1 MKSKGKSGKRKATPL
16 LSKEKESADLLPF
29 DICLLPF
36 DFIMSYELFIAL
48 RYLRAK
54 RRQAAVSVITG
65 VAIAGIAVGVAA
77 LLVALAL
84 ATGFREEVQD
94 KILGGT
100 AHLNLLKPDNSGIAD
115 YRALTERVSK
125 VAGVKAAAATMYD
138 QVLLSANER
147 QEPAILKGVDFSAA
161 DNGANE
167 VFATTIEGDPKDLLP
182 VQTRESEP
190 SLDGVIVG
198 RELARVMNLR
208 RGDVVTAYSA
218 KTRLTPVGTTP
229 LTAQF
234 RVVGISA
241 SGLYEYDAHW
251 AYVSL
256 AAAQR
261 LNGEGDVAGV
271 IQMKVHDLYAVN
283 EIGQRVLAAAGE
295 GFMTQSWQELNRSLF
310 AAFKLQQSLI
320 VAFFSLLIAIAA
332 LNIITTLTMAVI
344 EKQGDIAILRAQGAT
359 PRSISKI
366 FRLQGVM
373 IGVIGAVLGVI
384 LGLGVSWLANRY
396 KLVSIPAEI
405 YSISHITLKVRA
417 LPCALIAVLAVVIS
431 FLATIYPARAA
442 AKVQPV
448 EALRYE

>member
-1 MKSKGKSGKRKATPL
+1 
-16 LSKEKESADLLPF
+16 
-29 DICLLPF
+29 
-36 DFIMSYELFIAL
+36 MSFELFIAL

-84 ATGFREEVQD
+84 ATGFREEVQE

-100 AHLNLLKPDNSGIAD
+100 AHLNLLKPDNSGITD
-115 YRALTERVSK
+115 YRALTERLRQ

-147 QEPAILKGVDFSAA
+147 QEAAILKGVDLDAA
-161 DNGANE
+161 DKTANE
-167 VFATTIEGDPKDLLP
+167 VFTTTIEGDPKDLLP
-182 VQTRESEP
+182 AQASESEP
-190 SLDGVIVG
+190 PLAGVIVG
-198 RELARVMNLR
+198 QELARVMNLR
-208 RGDVVTAYSA
+208 RGDVVTAYAA

-271 IQMKVHDLYAVN
+271 IQMKVEELDAVN
-283 EIGQRVLAAAGE
+283 EIGQRVLAAAGQ

-320 VAFFSLLIAIAA
+320 VSFFSLLIAIAA

-359 PRSISKI
+359 ARSIRKI
-366 FRLQGVM
+366 FMWQGVM
-373 IGVIGAVLGVI
+373 IGVIGAALGV
-384 LGLGVSWLANRY
+384 
-396 KLVSIPAEI
+396 
-405 YSISHITLKVRA
+405 
-417 LPCALIAVLAVVIS
+417 
-431 FLATIYPARAA
+431 
-442 AKVQPV
+442 
-448 EALRYE
+448 

>member
-1 MKSKGKSGKRKATPL
+1 
-16 LSKEKESADLLPF
+16 
-29 DICLLPF
+29 
-36 DFIMSYELFIAL
+36 MSFELFIAL

-65 VAIAGIAVGVAA
+65 VAIAGITVGVAA
-77 LLVALAL
+77 LLTALAL

-100 AHLNLLKPDNSGIAD
+100 AHLNLLKPDNSGIED
-115 YRALTERVSK
+115 YATLTERIGK

-138 QVLLSANER
+138 QVLLSANDR
-147 QEPAILKGVDFSAA
+147 QEPAILKGVDLTTPHQS
-161 DNGANE
+161 ANE
-167 VFATTIEGDPKDLLP
+167 VFATTIEGQPKDLLP
-182 VQTRESEP
+182 PVTGTSDREMA
-190 SLDGVIVG
+190 LDGVIVG
-198 RELARVMNLR
+198 KELARVMNLR
-208 RGDVVTAYSA
+208 RGDMVTAYSA

-229 LTAQF
+229 LTTRF

-271 IQMKVHDLYAVN
+271 IQMKVDDLYAVN
-283 EIGQRVLAAAGE
+283 EIARGVLETVGP

-320 VAFFSLLIAIAA
+320 IVFFSLLIAIAA

-359 PRSISKI
+359 PHSISKI
-366 FRLQGVM
+366 FVLQGVM
-373 IGVIGAVLGVI
+373 IGVVGSLLGV
-384 LGLGVSWLANRY
+384 GVGICLSWLANTY

-417 LPCALIAVLAVVIS
+417 LPCVLIAILAVVIS
-431 FLATIYPARAA
+431 FLATLYPARAA
-442 AKVQPV
+442 ARVQPV

>member
-1 MKSKGKSGKRKATPL
+1 
-16 LSKEKESADLLPF
+16 
-29 DICLLPF
+29 
-36 DFIMSYELFIAL
+36 MSYELFIAL

-100 AHLNLLKPDNSGIAD
+100 AHLNLLKPDNSGMAD
-115 YRALTERVSK
+115 YRALTERVGK

-138 QVLLSANER
+138 QVLLSANDR
-147 QEPAILKGVDFSAA
+147 QEPAILKGVDLTAT
-161 DNGANE
+161 DKTANE
-167 VFATTIEGDPKDLLP
+167 IFATTIEGDPKDLLP
-182 VQTRESEP
+182 AQTTETEQA
-190 SLDGVIVG
+190 LDGIIVG
-198 RELARVMNLR
+198 REFARIMNLR

-234 RVVGISA
+234 RVVGLSA

-271 IQMKVHDLYAVN
+271 IQMKVEDLYAVN
-283 EIGQRVLAAAGE
+283 EIGQRVLDAAGK

-344 EKQGDIAILRAQGAT
+344 EKQGDIAILRAQGAP

-366 FRLQGVM
+366 FMWQGVM
-373 IGVIGAVLGVI
+373 IGIVGALLGVVLG
-384 LGLGVSWLANRY
+384 LSVSWLANRY

-417 LPCALIAVLAVVIS
+417 LPCALIALLAVIIS

-442 AKVQPV
+442 AKIQPV

>member
-1 MKSKGKSGKRKATPL
+1 MN
-16 LSKEKESADLLPF
+16 F
-29 DICLLPF
+29 
-36 DFIMSYELFIAL
+36 ELFIAL

-65 VAIAGIAVGVAA
+65 VAIAGIAIGVAA

-100 AHLNLLKPDNSGIAD
+100 AHLNLLKPDNSGIEE
-115 YRALTERVSK
+115 YRALTDRISQ

-138 QVLLSANER
+138 QVLLSANDR
-147 QEPAILKGVDFSAA
+147 QEPAVLKGVDLNAT
-161 DNGANE
+161 NREANE

-182 VQTRESEP
+182 PVSSTDAP
-190 SLDGVIVG
+190 LDGIIVG
-198 RELARVMNLR
+198 KELARMMNLR

-218 KTRLTPVGTTP
+218 KTRLTPVGMTP
-229 LTAQF
+229 LTARF
-234 RVVGISA
+234 RVVGLSA

-251 AYVSL
+251 AYISL

-271 IQMKVHDLYAVN
+271 MQMKVDDLYAVN
-283 EIGQRVLAAAGE
+283 EIGKRVLDAAGK

-320 VAFFSLLIAIAA
+320 VVFFSLLIAIAA

-366 FRLQGVM
+366 FMLQGVM
-373 IGVIGAVLGVI
+373 IGVIGAVLGVG
-384 LGLGVSWLANRY
+384 LGLSLSWLANAY

-405 YSISHITLKVRA
+405 YSISHITLKVRP
-417 LPCALIAVLAVVIS
+417 LPCALIAMLAVLIS
-431 FLATIYPARAA
+431 FLATLYPARAA

>member
-1 MKSKGKSGKRKATPL
+1 
-16 LSKEKESADLLPF
+16 
-29 DICLLPF
+29 
-36 DFIMSYELFIAL
+36 MSFELFIAL

-115 YRALTERVSK
+115 YRALTERVGK
-125 VAGVKAAAATMYD
+125 VAGVQAAAATMYD
-138 QVLLSANER
+138 QVLLSANDR
-147 QEPAILKGVDFSAA
+147 QEPAILKGVDLSAA
-161 DNGANE
+161 NNAANE

-182 VQTRESEP
+182 AQTTEPEP

-198 RELARVMNLR
+198 KELARVMNLR
-208 RGDVVTAYSA
+208 RGDLVTAYSA

-256 AAAQR
+256 AATQR

-271 IQMKVHDLYAVN
+271 IQMKVNDLYGVN
-283 EIGQRVLAAAGE
+283 ELGPRVLAAAGT
-295 GFMTQSWQELNRSLF
+295 GFMTQNWQELNRSLF

-320 VAFFSLLIAIAA
+320 IAFFSLLIAIAA

-344 EKQGDIAILRAQGAT
+344 EKQGDIAILRTQGAT
-359 PRSISKI
+359 PRSIRKI
-366 FRLQGVM
+366 FMFQGVM
-373 IGVIGAVLGVI
+373 IGVIGAVLGVL
-384 LGLGVSWLANRY
+384 LGLGLSWLANRY

-417 LPCALIAVLAVVIS
+417 LSCGLIALLAVMVS
-431 FLATIYPARAA
+431 LLATIYPARAA
-442 AKVQPV
+442 AQVQPV

>member
-1 MKSKGKSGKRKATPL
+1 
-16 LSKEKESADLLPF
+16 
-29 DICLLPF
+29 
-36 DFIMSYELFIAL
+36 MSFELFIAL

-84 ATGFREEVQD
+84 ATGFREEVQE

-100 AHLNLLKPDNSGIAD
+100 AHLNLLKPDNSGITD
-115 YRALTERVSK
+115 YRALTERLGK

-138 QVLLSANER
+138 QVLLGANER
-147 QEPAILKGVDFSAA
+147 QEAAILKGVDLNAA
-161 DNGANE
+161 DKTANE
-167 VFATTIEGDPKDLLP
+167 VFTTTIEGDPKDLLP
-182 VQTRESEP
+182 PPTNDAEP
-190 SLDGVIVG
+190 ALDGVIVG
-198 RELARVMNLR
+198 KELARIMNLR
-208 RGDVVTAYSA
+208 RGDIMTAYSA

-234 RVVGISA
+234 RVVGIAA

-271 IQMKVHDLYAVN
+271 IQMKVEDLYAVN
-283 EIGQRVLAAAGE
+283 EIGARVLEAAGA

-359 PRSISKI
+359 ARSIRKI
-366 FRLQGVM
+366 FMWQGVM
-373 IGVIGAVLGVI
+373 IGVIGAVLGVL
-384 LGLGVSWLANRY
+384 LGLSVSWLANRY
-396 KLVSIPAEI
+396 RLVSIPAEI

-417 LPCALIAVLAVVIS
+417 WPCAWIALLAVGIS

>member
-1 MKSKGKSGKRKATPL
+1 MT
-16 LSKEKESADLLPF
+16 F
-29 DICLLPF
+29 
-36 DFIMSYELFIAL
+36 ELFIAL

-54 RRQAAVSVITG
+54 RRQATVSVITG

-100 AHLNLLKPDNSGIAD
+100 AHLNLLKPDNSGIEN
-115 YRALTERVSK
+115 YRELAARLNQVK
-125 VAGVKAAAATMYD
+125 GVKAATATMYD
-138 QVLLSANER
+138 QVLLSANDR
-147 QEPAILKGVDFSAA
+147 QEPAILKGVDLTTT
-161 DNGANE
+161 DKNANE
-167 VFATTIEGDPKDLLP
+167 IFATTIEGNPNDLSASNG
-182 VQTRESEP
+182 T
-190 SLDGVIVG
+190 DGIIIG
-198 RELARVMNLR
+198 KELARIMNLK

-218 KTRLTPVGTTP
+218 KTRLTPVGTEP
-229 LTAQF
+229 LTKEF
-234 RVVGISA
+234 RVVGFSS

-271 IQMKVHDLYAVN
+271 IQMKVYDLYAVK
-283 EIGQRVLAAAGE
+283 EIGQRVVEATGT
-295 GFMTQSWQELNRSLF
+295 GFMTQNWQELNRSLF

-320 VAFFSLLIAIAA
+320 VVFFSLLIAIAA

-359 PRSISKI
+359 AQSIRKI
-366 FRLQGVM
+366 FMWQGIM
-373 IGVIGAVLGVI
+373 IGVIGATLGVI
-384 LGLGVSWLANRY
+384 LGLLLSWLANHYR
-396 KLVSIPAEI
+396 LISIPAEI
-405 YSISHITLKVRA
+405 YSISYITLKVRPI
-417 LPCALIAVLAVVIS
+417 PCLWIASLAILIS

>member
-1 MKSKGKSGKRKATPL
+1 
-16 LSKEKESADLLPF
+16 
-29 DICLLPF
+29 
-36 DFIMSYELFIAL
+36 MSYELFIAL

-100 AHLNLLKPDNSGIAD
+100 AHLNLLKPDNSGMAD
-115 YRALTERVSK
+115 YRALTERVGK

-138 QVLLSANER
+138 QVLLSANDR
-147 QEPAILKGVDFSAA
+147 QEPAILKGVDLTAT
-161 DNGANE
+161 DKTANE

-182 VQTRESEP
+182 AQTTETEQA
-190 SLDGVIVG
+190 LDGIIVG
-198 RELARVMNLR
+198 REFARIMNLR

-234 RVVGISA
+234 RVVGLSA

-271 IQMKVHDLYAVN
+271 IQMKVEDLYAVN
-283 EIGQRVLAAAGE
+283 EIGQRVLDVAGK

-344 EKQGDIAILRAQGAT
+344 EKQGDIAILRAQGAP

-366 FRLQGVM
+366 FMWQGVM
-373 IGVIGAVLGVI
+373 IGIVGALLGVVLG
-384 LGLGVSWLANRY
+384 LSVSWLANRY

-417 LPCALIAVLAVVIS
+417 LPCALIALLAVIIS

-442 AKVQPV
+442 AKIQPV

>member
-1 MKSKGKSGKRKATPL
+1 
-16 LSKEKESADLLPF
+16 
-29 DICLLPF
+29 
-36 DFIMSYELFIAL
+36 MSYELFIAL

-65 VAIAGIAVGVAA
+65 VAITGIAVGVAA

-115 YRALTERVSK
+115 YRALTERVGK
-125 VAGVKAAAATMYD
+125 VTGVKAAAATMYD

-147 QEPAILKGVDFSAA
+147 QEPAILKGVDLTAA
-161 DNGANE
+161 DKTANE
-167 VFATTIEGDPKDLLP
+167 VFATTIEGNPKDLLP
-182 VQTRESEP
+182 AQTTETEP
-190 SLDGVIVG
+190 PLDGIIVG
-198 RELARVMNLR
+198 RELARIMNLR

-234 RVVGISA
+234 RVVGLSA

-271 IQMKVHDLYAVN
+271 IQMKVTDLYAVN
-283 EIGQRVLAAAGE
+283 EIGQRVLAASGKD
-295 GFMTQSWQELNRSLF
+295 FMTQSWQELNRSLF

-359 PRSISKI
+359 PHSIRKI
-366 FRLQGVM
+366 FMLQGVM

-384 LGLGVSWLANRY
+384 LGVGLSWLANRY

-405 YSISHITLKVRA
+405 YSISYITLKVRA
-417 LPCALIAVLAVVIS
+417 LPCAMIALLAVVIS
-431 FLATIYPARAA
+431 FVATIYPARAA

>member
-1 MKSKGKSGKRKATPL
+1 
-16 LSKEKESADLLPF
+16 
-29 DICLLPF
+29 
-36 DFIMSYELFIAL
+36 MSFELFIAL

-115 YRALTERVSK
+115 YRALTERVGK

-138 QVLLSANER
+138 QVLLSANDR
-147 QEPAILKGVDFSAA
+147 QEPAILKGVDLRAA
-161 DNGANE
+161 DKTANE
-167 VFATTIEGDPKDLLP
+167 VFVTTIEGDPKDLLP
-182 VQTRESEP
+182 AETTTTEP
-190 SLDGVIVG
+190 SLDGIIVG
-198 RELARVMNLR
+198 RELARIMNLR

-271 IQMKVHDLYAVN
+271 IQMKVEDLYAVN
-283 EIGQRVLAAAGE
+283 EIGPRVLAAAGE

-320 VAFFSLLIAIAA
+320 VTFFSLLIAIAA

-359 PRSISKI
+359 PRSIRKI
-366 FRLQGVM
+366 FMWQGVM

-384 LGLGVSWLANRY
+384 LGLGLSWLANRY

-417 LPCALIAVLAVVIS
+417 LPCALIALLAVVIS

>member
-1 MKSKGKSGKRKATPL
+1 
-16 LSKEKESADLLPF
+16 
-29 DICLLPF
+29 
-36 DFIMSYELFIAL
+36 MSYELFIAL

-65 VAIAGIAVGVAA
+65 VAIAGITVGVAA
-77 LLVALAL
+77 LLIALAL

-100 AHLNLLKPDNSGIAD
+100 AHLNLLKPDNSGMAD
-115 YRALTERVSK
+115 YRVLTERISK
-125 VAGVKAAAATMYD
+125 VAGVKAAAATMYN

-147 QEPAILKGVDFSAA
+147 QEPAILKGVDLIASHQ
-161 DNGANE
+161 DANE
-167 VFATTIEGDPKDLLP
+167 VFTTTIEGQPKDLLP
-182 VQTRESEP
+182 PPPTASDLELP
-190 SLDGVIVG
+190 LDGVIVG
-198 RELARVMNLR
+198 KELARVMNLR

-229 LTAQF
+229 LTARF

-271 IQMKVHDLYAVN
+271 IQMKVDDLYAVS
-283 EIGQRVLAAAGE
+283 EIGQRVLNTVGQ

-320 VAFFSLLIAIAA
+320 VVFFSLLIAIAA

-366 FRLQGVM
+366 FMLQGVM
-373 IGVIGAVLGVI
+373 IGVVGALLGVSVGV
-384 LGLGVSWLANRY
+384 GLSWLANTY

-405 YSISHITLKVRA
+405 YSISHITLKVRT
-417 LPCALIAVLAVVIS
+417 LPCVLIAMLAVVIS
-431 FLATIYPARAA
+431 FLATLYPARAA

>member
-1 MKSKGKSGKRKATPL
+1 
-16 LSKEKESADLLPF
+16 
-29 DICLLPF
+29 
-36 DFIMSYELFIAL
+36 MSFEMFIAL

-100 AHLNLLKPDNSGIAD
+100 AHLNLLRPDNSGIAH
-115 YRALTERVSK
+115 YRALTERLSK
-125 VAGVKAAAATMYD
+125 VAGVQAAAATMYD
-138 QVLLSANER
+138 QVLLSANDR
-147 QEPAILKGVDFSAA
+147 QEPAILKGVDLSAA
-161 DNGANE
+161 NNAANE

-182 VQTRESEP
+182 AQTTEPEP

-208 RGDVVTAYSA
+208 RGDLVTAYSA

-241 SGLYEYDAHW
+241 SGLFEYDAHW

-271 IQMKVHDLYAVN
+271 IQMKVEDLYGVN
-283 EIGQRVLAAAGE
+283 ELGPRVLAAAGA
-295 GFMTQSWQELNRSLF
+295 GFMTQNWQELNRSLF

-320 VAFFSLLIAIAA
+320 IAFFSLLIAIAA

-344 EKQGDIAILRAQGAT
+344 EKQGDIAILRTQGAT
-359 PRSISKI
+359 PRSIRKI
-366 FRLQGVM
+366 FMFQGVM
-373 IGVIGAVLGVI
+373 IGVIGAVLGVL
-384 LGLGVSWLANRY
+384 LGLGLSWLANRY

-417 LPCALIAVLAVVIS
+417 LPCALIALLAVIVS

>member
-1 MKSKGKSGKRKATPL
+1 
-16 LSKEKESADLLPF
+16 
-29 DICLLPF
+29 
-36 DFIMSYELFIAL
+36 MSFELFIAL

-84 ATGFREEVQD
+84 ATGFREEVQE

-100 AHLNLLKPDNSGIAD
+100 AHLNLLKPDNSGITD
-115 YRALTERVSK
+115 YRALTERLRQ

-147 QEPAILKGVDFSAA
+147 QEAAILKGVDLDAA
-161 DNGANE
+161 DKTANE
-167 VFATTIEGDPKDLLP
+167 VFTTTIEGDPKDLLP
-182 VQTRESEP
+182 AQASESEP
-190 SLDGVIVG
+190 PLAGVIVG
-198 RELARVMNLR
+198 QELARVMNLR
-208 RGDVVTAYSA
+208 RGDVVTAYAA

-271 IQMKVHDLYAVN
+271 IQMKVEELDAVN
-283 EIGQRVLAAAGE
+283 EIGQRVLAAAGQ

-320 VAFFSLLIAIAA
+320 VSFFSLLIAIAA

-359 PRSISKI
+359 ARSIRKI
-366 FRLQGVM
+366 FMWQGVM
-373 IGVIGAVLGVI
+373 IGVIGAALGVL
-384 LGLGVSWLANRY
+384 LGLSVSGLANHY

-417 LPCALIAVLAVVIS
+417 WPCAWIALLAVGIS

>member
-1 MKSKGKSGKRKATPL
+1 
-16 LSKEKESADLLPF
+16 
-29 DICLLPF
+29 
-36 DFIMSYELFIAL
+36 MSFELFIAL

-65 VAIAGIAVGVAA
+65 VAIAGITVGVAA

-100 AHLNLLKPDNSGIAD
+100 AHLNLLKPDNSGIAE
-115 YRALTERVSK
+115 YRALTARLSQ
-125 VAGVKAAAATMYD
+125 VAGVKAATATMYD

-147 QEPAILKGVDFSAA
+147 QEPAVLKGVDLDAPEKT
-161 DNGANE
+161 ANE
-167 VFATTIEGDPKDLLP
+167 IFTTIIEGEPKDLLP
-182 VQTRESEP
+182 PPASDTAEP
-190 SLDGVIVG
+190 PLDGIIVG
-198 RELARVMNLR
+198 KELARVMNLR
-208 RGDVVTAYSA
+208 RGDLVTAYAA

-229 LTAQF
+229 LTARF
-234 RVVGISA
+234 RVVGFSA

-271 IQMKVHDLYAVN
+271 IQMKVEDLYAVN
-283 EIGQRVLAAAGE
+283 ETARRVLAAAGS

-310 AAFKLQQSLI
+310 AAFKLQQLLI
-320 VAFFSLLIAIAA
+320 VIFFSLLIAIAA

-359 PRSISKI
+359 SRSISRI
-366 FRLQGVM
+366 FMWQGVM
-373 IGVIGAVLGVI
+373 IGVIGAALGVA
-384 LGLGVSWLANRY
+384 LGVGVSWLANAY

-405 YSISHITLKVRA
+405 YSLSHITLKVRP
-417 LPCALIAVLAVVIS
+417 LPCALIALLAVLIS
-431 FLATIYPARAA
+431 FLATLYPARAA
-442 AKVQPV
+442 ARVQPV

>member
-1 MKSKGKSGKRKATPL
+1 
-16 LSKEKESADLLPF
+16 
-29 DICLLPF
+29 
-36 DFIMSYELFIAL
+36 MSYELFIAL

-54 RRQAAVSVITG
+54 RRQTAVSVITG
-65 VAIAGIAVGVAA
+65 VAIAGITVGVAA

-115 YRALTERVSK
+115 YRALTERLGK
-125 VAGVKAAAATMYD
+125 VTGVKAAAATMYD
-138 QVLLSANER
+138 QVLLSANDR
-147 QEPAILKGVDFSAA
+147 QEPAVLKGVDLNAS
-161 DNGANE
+161 NPEANE
-167 VFATTIEGDPKDLLP
+167 VFATTIEGQPKDLFPPSASSDSELP
-182 VQTRESEP
+182 
-190 SLDGVIVG
+190 LDGIIVG
-198 RELARVMNLR
+198 KELARIMNLR

-218 KTRLTPVGTTP
+218 RTRLTPVGTTP
-229 LTAQF
+229 LNAQF

-251 AYVSL
+251 GYVSL
-256 AAAQR
+256 VAAQR

-271 IQMKVHDLYAVN
+271 IQMKVNDLYAVN
-283 EIGQRVLAAAGE
+283 EIGKRVLDAAGT

-320 VAFFSLLIAIAA
+320 VVFFSLLIAIAA

-366 FRLQGVM
+366 FVLQGVM
-373 IGVIGAVLGVI
+373 IGVIGAVLGVG
-384 LGLGVSWLANRY
+384 LGLSLSWLANTY

-405 YSISHITLKVRA
+405 YSISHITLKVRT
-417 LPCALIAVLAVVIS
+417 LPCVLIAMLAVVIS
-431 FLATIYPARAA
+431 FLATLYPARAA
-442 AKVQPV
+442 ARVQPV

>member
-1 MKSKGKSGKRKATPL
+1 
-16 LSKEKESADLLPF
+16 
-29 DICLLPF
+29 
-36 DFIMSYELFIAL
+36 MSFELFIAL

-65 VAIAGIAVGVAA
+65 VAIAGITVGVAA

-100 AHLNLLKPDNSGIAD
+100 AHLNLLKPDNSGIEN
-115 YRALTERVSK
+115 YRALTERISK
-125 VAGVKAAAATMYD
+125 VAGVRAATATMYD
-138 QVLLSANER
+138 QVLLSANDR
-147 QEPAILKGVDFSAA
+147 QEPAVLKGVDLNATHQ
-161 DNGANE
+161 DANE
-167 VFATTIEGDPKDLLP
+167 VFTTTIEGHPKDLLP
-182 VQTRESEP
+182 PQASSSDTEP
-190 SLDGVIVG
+190 PLDGIIVG
-198 RELARVMNLR
+198 KELARIMSLR

-229 LTAQF
+229 LTARF
-234 RVVGISA
+234 RVVGVSA

-271 IQMKVHDLYAVN
+271 IQMKVDDLYAVN
-283 EIGQRVLAAAGE
+283 EIGKRVLEAAGT

-320 VAFFSLLIAIAA
+320 VIFFSLLIAIAA

-366 FRLQGVM
+366 FMLQGVM
-373 IGVIGAVLGVI
+373 IGIIGAVLGVV
-384 LGLGVSWLANRY
+384 LGLSLSWVANAYR
-396 KLVSIPAEI
+396 LVSIPAEI
-405 YSISHITLKVRA
+405 YSISHITLKIRV
-417 LPCALIAVLAVVIS
+417 LPCVLIALLAVVIS
-431 FLATIYPARAA
+431 FLATLYPARAA
-442 AKVQPV
+442 AKLQPV

>member
-1 MKSKGKSGKRKATPL
+1 
-16 LSKEKESADLLPF
+16 
-29 DICLLPF
+29 
-36 DFIMSYELFIAL
+36 MSFELFIAL

-115 YRALTERVSK
+115 YQALTERLGK
-125 VAGVKAAAATMYD
+125 VAGVKAAAVTMYD

-147 QEPAILKGVDFSAA
+147 QEAAILKGVDLNAA
-161 DNGANE
+161 DKTANE
-167 VFATTIEGDPKDLLP
+167 VFTTTIEGDPKDLLP
-182 VQTRESEP
+182 APMNDAEP
-190 SLDGVIVG
+190 ALDGVIVG
-198 RELARVMNLR
+198 KELARIMNLR

-234 RVVGISA
+234 RVVGIAA

-271 IQMKVHDLYAVN
+271 IQMKVEDLYAVN
-283 EIGQRVLAAAGE
+283 EIAPRVLAAAGT

-359 PRSISKI
+359 PHSIRKI
-366 FRLQGVM
+366 FMWQGVM
-373 IGVIGAVLGVI
+373 IGVIGAVLGVL
-384 LGLGVSWLANRY
+384 LGLSVSWLANRY

-417 LPCALIAVLAVVIS
+417 WPCMWIALLAVGIS

>member
-1 MKSKGKSGKRKATPL
+1 
-16 LSKEKESADLLPF
+16 
-29 DICLLPF
+29 
-36 DFIMSYELFIAL
+36 MSFELFIAL

-84 ATGFREEVQD
+84 ATGFREEVQE

-100 AHLNLLKPDNSGIAD
+100 AHLNLLKPDNSGITD
-115 YRALTERVSK
+115 YRALTERLRQ

-147 QEPAILKGVDFSAA
+147 QEAAILKGVDLDAA
-161 DNGANE
+161 DKTANE
-167 VFATTIEGDPKDLLP
+167 VFTTTIEGDPKDLLP
-182 VQTRESEP
+182 AQASESEP
-190 SLDGVIVG
+190 PLAGVIVG
-198 RELARVMNLR
+198 QELARVMNLR
-208 RGDVVTAYSA
+208 RGDVVTAYAA

-271 IQMKVHDLYAVN
+271 IQMKVEELDAVN
-283 EIGQRVLAAAGE
+283 EIGQRVLAAAGQ

-359 PRSISKI
+359 ARSIRKI
-366 FRLQGVM
+366 FMWQGVM
-373 IGVIGAVLGVI
+373 IGVLGAALGVL
-384 LGLGVSWLANRY
+384 LGLSVSGLANHY

-417 LPCALIAVLAVVIS
+417 WPCAWIALLAVGIS

-442 AKVQPV
+442 AQVQPV

>member
-1 MKSKGKSGKRKATPL
+1 
-16 LSKEKESADLLPF
+16 
-29 DICLLPF
+29 
-36 DFIMSYELFIAL
+36 MSFELFIAL

-115 YRALTERVSK
+115 YRALTERIGK

-147 QEPAILKGVDFSAA
+147 QEPAILKGVDLDAA
-161 DNGANE
+161 DKTANE
-167 VFATTIEGDPKDLLP
+167 VFTTTIEGDPKDLLP
-182 VQTRESEP
+182 APTNDAEP
-190 SLDGVIVG
+190 ALDGVIVG
-198 RELARVMNLR
+198 KELARIMQLR

-234 RVVGISA
+234 RVVGIAA

-271 IQMKVHDLYAVN
+271 IQMKVEDLYAVN
-283 EIGQRVLAAAGE
+283 EIASRVLAAAGA

-310 AAFKLQQSLI
+310 AAFRLQQSLI

-359 PRSISKI
+359 PRSIRKI
-366 FRLQGVM
+366 FMWQGVM
-373 IGVIGAVLGVI
+373 IGVIGAVLGVV
-384 LGLGVSWLANRY
+384 LGLSLSWLANRY
-396 KLVSIPAEI
+396 QLVSIPAEI

-417 LPCALIAVLAVVIS
+417 WPCAWIALLAVGIS

>member
-1 MKSKGKSGKRKATPL
+1 
-16 LSKEKESADLLPF
+16 
-29 DICLLPF
+29 
-36 DFIMSYELFIAL
+36 MSFELFIAL

-100 AHLNLLKPDNSGIAD
+100 AHLNLLKPDNSGITD
-115 YRALTERVSK
+115 YRALTERLRQ
-125 VAGVKAAAATMYD
+125 VAGVQAAAATMYD

-147 QEPAILKGVDFSAA
+147 QEAAILKGVDLDAA
-161 DNGANE
+161 DKTANE
-167 VFATTIEGDPKDLLP
+167 VFTTTIEGDPKDLLP
-182 VQTRESEP
+182 AQARESDP
-190 SLDGVIVG
+190 PLDGVIVG
-198 RELARVMNLR
+198 QELARVMNLR
-208 RGDVVTAYSA
+208 RGDVVTAYAA

-271 IQMKVHDLYAVN
+271 IQMKVNELDAVN
-283 EIGQRVLAAAGE
+283 EIGQRVRAAAGQ

-359 PRSISKI
+359 ARSIRKI
-366 FRLQGVM
+366 FMWQGVM
-373 IGVIGAVLGVI
+373 IGVLGAALGVL
-384 LGLGVSWLANRY
+384 LGLSVSWLANHY

-417 LPCALIAVLAVVIS
+417 WPCAWIALLAVGIS

-442 AKVQPV
+442 AQVQPV

>member
-1 MKSKGKSGKRKATPL
+1 
-16 LSKEKESADLLPF
+16 
-29 DICLLPF
+29 
-36 DFIMSYELFIAL
+36 MSYELFIAL

-65 VAIAGIAVGVAA
+65 VAITGIAVGVAA

-115 YRALTERVSK
+115 YRALTERVGK
-125 VAGVKAAAATMYD
+125 VTGVKAAAATMYD

-147 QEPAILKGVDFSAA
+147 QEPAILKGVDLTAT
-161 DNGANE
+161 DKTANE
-167 VFATTIEGDPKDLLP
+167 VFATTIEGNPKDLLP
-182 VQTRESEP
+182 AQTTETEP
-190 SLDGVIVG
+190 PLDGIIVG
-198 RELARVMNLR
+198 RELARIMNLR

-234 RVVGISA
+234 RVVGLSA

-271 IQMKVHDLYAVN
+271 IQMKVTDLYAVN
-283 EIGQRVLAAAGE
+283 EIGQRVLAASGKD
-295 GFMTQSWQELNRSLF
+295 FMTQSWQELNRSLF

-359 PRSISKI
+359 PHSIRKI
-366 FRLQGVM
+366 FMLQGVM

-384 LGLGVSWLANRY
+384 LGVGLSWLANRY

-405 YSISHITLKVRA
+405 YSISYITLKVRA
-417 LPCALIAVLAVVIS
+417 LPCALIALLAVVIS

>member
-1 MKSKGKSGKRKATPL
+1 
-16 LSKEKESADLLPF
+16 
-29 DICLLPF
+29 
-36 DFIMSYELFIAL
+36 MSFELFIAL

-100 AHLNLLKPDNSGIAD
+100 AHLNLLKPDNSGIVD
-115 YRALTERVSK
+115 YRALTERIGK

-147 QEPAILKGVDFSAA
+147 QEPAILKGVDLEAA
-161 DNGANE
+161 DKTANE
-167 VFATTIEGDPKDLLP
+167 VFTTTLEGDPKDLLP
-182 VQTRESEP
+182 APANDAEFA
-190 SLDGVIVG
+190 LDGVIVG
-198 RELARVMNLR
+198 KELARIMQLR

-234 RVVGISA
+234 RVVGIAA

-271 IQMKVHDLYAVN
+271 IQMKVEDLYAVN
-283 EIGQRVLAAAGE
+283 EIASRVLAAAGA

-310 AAFKLQQSLI
+310 AAFRLQQSLI

-359 PRSISKI
+359 PRSIRKI
-366 FRLQGVM
+366 FMWQGVM
-373 IGVIGAVLGVI
+373 IGVIGAVLGVV
-384 LGLGVSWLANRY
+384 LGLSLSWLANRY
-396 KLVSIPAEI
+396 QLVSIPAEI

-417 LPCALIAVLAVVIS
+417 WPCAWIALLAVGIS

>member
-1 MKSKGKSGKRKATPL
+1 MT
-16 LSKEKESADLLPF
+16 F
-29 DICLLPF
+29 
-36 DFIMSYELFIAL
+36 ELFIAL

-54 RRQAAVSVITG
+54 RRQATVSVITG

-100 AHLNLLKPDNSGIAD
+100 AHLNLLKPDNSGIEN
-115 YRALTERVSK
+115 YRELTARLNQVK
-125 VAGVKAAAATMYD
+125 GVKAATATMYD
-138 QVLLSANER
+138 QVLLSANDR
-147 QEPAILKGVDFSAA
+147 QEPAILKGVDLTTT
-161 DNGANE
+161 DKNANE
-167 VFATTIEGDPKDLLP
+167 IFATTIEGNPNDLSAS
-182 VQTRESEP
+182 TGT
-190 SLDGVIVG
+190 DGIIIG
-198 RELARVMNLR
+198 KELARIMNLK
-208 RGDVVTAYSA
+208 RGDIVTAYSA
-218 KTRLTPVGTTP
+218 KTRLTPVGTEP
-229 LTAQF
+229 LTKEF
-234 RVVGISA
+234 RVVGFSS

-271 IQMKVHDLYAVN
+271 IQMKVDDLYAVK
-283 EIGQRVLAAAGE
+283 EIGQRVVEATGT
-295 GFMTQSWQELNRSLF
+295 GFMTQNWQELNRSLF

-320 VAFFSLLIAIAA
+320 VVFFSLLIAIAA

-359 PRSISKI
+359 AKSISKI
-366 FRLQGVM
+366 FMWQGVM
-373 IGVIGAVLGVI
+373 IGIIGATLGVI
-384 LGLGVSWLANRY
+384 LGLFLSWLANHY
-396 KLVSIPAEI
+396 QLISIPAEI
-405 YSISHITLKVRA
+405 YSISYITLKVRA
-417 LPCALIAVLAVVIS
+417 IPCIWIALLAVFIS

-442 AKVQPV
+442 SKVQPV

>member
-1 MKSKGKSGKRKATPL
+1 
-16 LSKEKESADLLPF
+16 
-29 DICLLPF
+29 
-36 DFIMSYELFIAL
+36 MSYELFIAL

-115 YRALTERVSK
+115 YQALTERVSK
-125 VAGVKAAAATMYD
+125 VAGVKAASATMYD
-138 QVLLSANER
+138 QVLLSANDR
-147 QEPAILKGVDFSAA
+147 QEPAILKGVDLNAT
-161 DNGANE
+161 NKTANE
-167 VFATTIEGDPKDLLP
+167 VFTTTIEGDPKDLLP
-182 VQTRESEP
+182 APSLNSEP
-190 SLDGVIVG
+190 QLDGVIVG
-198 RELARVMNLR
+198 KELARMLNVR

-241 SGLYEYDAHW
+241 AGLYEYDAHW

-271 IQMKVHDLYAVN
+271 IQMKVEDLYAVN
-283 EIGQRVLAAAGE
+283 EIAQRVLDAAGK

-320 VAFFSLLIAIAA
+320 IAFFSLLIAIAA

-359 PRSISKI
+359 PQSIRKI
-366 FRLQGVM
+366 FMWQGVM
-373 IGVIGAVLGVI
+373 IGVIGAVLGLI
-384 LGLGVSWLANRY
+384 LGLVVSWLANRY

-417 LPCALIAVLAVVIS
+417 LPCALIALLAVAIS

>member
-1 MKSKGKSGKRKATPL
+1 MK
-16 LSKEKESADLLPF
+16 F
-29 DICLLPF
+29 
-36 DFIMSYELFIAL
+36 ELFIAL

-100 AHLNLLKPDNSGIAD
+100 AHLNLLKPDNSGIAE
-115 YRALTERVSK
+115 YRALTERIGK
-125 VAGVKAAAATMYD
+125 VTGVKAAAATMYD

-147 QEPAILKGVDFSAA
+147 QEPAILKGVDLDAS
-161 DNGANE
+161 DRTANE
-167 VFATTIEGDPKDLLP
+167 VFTTTIEGDPNDLAP
-182 VQTRESEP
+182 APITTNEP
-190 SLDGVIVG
+190 ALDGVIVG
-198 RELARVMNLR
+198 KELARIMNLR
-208 RGDVVTAYSA
+208 RGDVVTAYAA

-234 RVVGISA
+234 RVVGIAA

-271 IQMKVHDLYAVN
+271 IQMKVEDLYAVN
-283 EIGQRVLAAAGE
+283 EIAPRVLEAAGA

-359 PRSISKI
+359 PRSIRKI
-366 FRLQGVM
+366 FMWQGVM
-373 IGVIGAVLGVI
+373 IGVIGATLGVG
-384 LGLGVSWLANRY
+384 LGLFVSWLANRY
-396 KLVSIPAEI
+396 RLVSIPAEI

-417 LPCALIAVLAVVIS
+417 WPCAWIALLAVGIS

>member
-1 MKSKGKSGKRKATPL
+1 
-16 LSKEKESADLLPF
+16 
-29 DICLLPF
+29 
-36 DFIMSYELFIAL
+36 MSYELFIAL

-65 VAIAGIAVGVAA
+65 VAITGIAVGVAA

-115 YRALTERVSK
+115 YRALTERVGK
-125 VAGVKAAAATMYD
+125 VTGVKAAAATMYD

-147 QEPAILKGVDFSAA
+147 QEPAILKGVDLTAT
-161 DNGANE
+161 DKTANE
-167 VFATTIEGDPKDLLP
+167 VFATTIEGNPKDLLP
-182 VQTRESEP
+182 TQTTETEP
-190 SLDGVIVG
+190 PLDGIIVG
-198 RELARVMNLR
+198 RELARIMNLR

-234 RVVGISA
+234 RVVGLSA

-271 IQMKVHDLYAVN
+271 IQMKVTDLYAVN
-283 EIGQRVLAAAGE
+283 EIGQRVLAASGKD
-295 GFMTQSWQELNRSLF
+295 FITQSWQELNRSLF

-359 PRSISKI
+359 PHSIRKI
-366 FRLQGVM
+366 FMLQGVM

-384 LGLGVSWLANRY
+384 LGVGLSWLANRY

-405 YSISHITLKVRA
+405 YSISYITLKVRA
-417 LPCALIAVLAVVIS
+417 LPCALIALLAVVIS

>member
-1 MKSKGKSGKRKATPL
+1 
-16 LSKEKESADLLPF
+16 
-29 DICLLPF
+29 
-36 DFIMSYELFIAL
+36 MSFELFIAL

-100 AHLNLLKPDNSGIAD
+100 AHLNLLKPDNSGIAE
-115 YRALTERVSK
+115 YRALTERVGK

-147 QEPAILKGVDFSAA
+147 QEPAILKGVDLNATDSE
-161 DNGANE
+161 ANE

-182 VQTRESEP
+182 RQTSESEP

-198 RELARVMNLR
+198 KELARIMNLR
-208 RGDVVTAYSA
+208 RGDIVTAYSA

-271 IQMKVHDLYAVN
+271 IQMKVEDLYAVN
-283 EIGQRVLAAAGE
+283 EIGQRVLAASGND
-295 GFMTQSWQELNRSLF
+295 FMTQSWQELNRSLF

-359 PRSISKI
+359 PRSIRKI
-366 FRLQGVM
+366 FMLQGVM

-384 LGLGVSWLANRY
+384 LGVGLSWLANRY

-417 LPCALIAVLAVVIS
+417 LPCALIALLAVVIS

>member
-1 MKSKGKSGKRKATPL
+1 
-16 LSKEKESADLLPF
+16 
-29 DICLLPF
+29 
-36 DFIMSYELFIAL
+36 MSFELFIAL

-115 YRALTERVSK
+115 YRALSERVGK

-147 QEPAILKGVDFSAA
+147 QEPAILKGVDLSAT
-161 DNGANE
+161 DNAANE

-182 VQTRESEP
+182 AETTATEI

-271 IQMKVHDLYAVN
+271 IQMKVNDLYAVK

-320 VAFFSLLIAIAA
+320 IAFFSLLIAIAA

-366 FRLQGVM
+366 FMLQGVM

-384 LGLGVSWLANRY
+384 LGLGLSWLANRY
-396 KLVSIPAEI
+396 RLVSIPAEI

-417 LPCALIAVLAVVIS
+417 LPCALIALLAVGIS